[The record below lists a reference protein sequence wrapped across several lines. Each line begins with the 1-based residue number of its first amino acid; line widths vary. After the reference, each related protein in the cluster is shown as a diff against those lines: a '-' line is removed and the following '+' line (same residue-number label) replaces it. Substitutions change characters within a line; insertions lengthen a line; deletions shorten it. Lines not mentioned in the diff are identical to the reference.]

1 VNRSLGSGRAAAPH
15 LVYNYLPVQFT
26 ADSFRAGLVD
36 YQSAEELA
44 QLRDELSPTDV
55 VVRAGDQIACVPL
68 TAEVPAVGRQ
78 EMLDTRT
85 NLRLAT
91 RLVQASLVRTL
102 AASKH
107 FEPPTGTNSSH
118 VGSHTIDDEMSQS
131 QYSEYQP

>member
-1 VNRSLGSGRAAAPH
+1 MNRPLGSSRAAAPH

-26 ADSFRAGLVD
+26 ADSFGAGLVD
-36 YQSAEELA
+36 YQSAEQLA
-44 QLRDELSPTDV
+44 QLRDELSETHV

-68 TAEVPAVGRQ
+68 AAGAPAVGRV
-78 EMLDTRT
+78 EVRDIRK

-102 AASKH
+102 AAWKH

-118 VGSHTIDDEMSQS
+118 VGRHAIGDEMSQS